1 MGSKCLLK
9 SIHKGVLCIQKEREV
24 NFFYN
29 LHCLLVWNNRVN
41 QRATSM
47 CFLGISGKELTV
59 TIQNPFASFLAGEEM
74 LPNLVLGNGRT
85 GLCSLIFVTPDATHF

>member
-1 MGSKCLLK
+1 
-9 SIHKGVLCIQKEREV
+9 
-24 NFFYN
+24 
-29 LHCLLVWNNRVN
+29 
-41 QRATSM
+41 M

-85 GLCSLIFVTPDATHF
+85 GLCSLMFVTPDAMHF

>member
-41 QRATSM
+41 KS
-47 CFLGISGKELTV
+47 CK
-59 TIQNPFASFLAGEEM
+59 
-74 LPNLVLGNGRT
+74 
-85 GLCSLIFVTPDATHF
+85 LCAFWAFQAKS